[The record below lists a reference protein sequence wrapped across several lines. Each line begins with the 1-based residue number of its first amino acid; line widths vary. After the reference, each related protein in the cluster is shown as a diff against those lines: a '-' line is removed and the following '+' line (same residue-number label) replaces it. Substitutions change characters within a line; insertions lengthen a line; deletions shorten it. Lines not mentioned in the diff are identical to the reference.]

1 MFHTF
6 WTDVTDLD
14 TYKQVSKVMLGPH
27 IWNIQ
32 QDKVIN
38 FNGLKCQGLREEIL
52 AWQGSIKKTGVASD
66 WMVVVVE
73 APDSKKVNKFPLRT
87 TVLEKLKQEVTNQ
100 APWLLKLSLDSL

>member
-1 MFHTF
+1 M
-6 WTDVTDLD
+6 
-14 TYKQVSKVMLGPH
+14 
-27 IWNIQ
+27 
-32 QDKVIN
+32 
-38 FNGLKCQGLREEIL
+38 

-100 APWLLKLSLDSL
+100 APWLLKLSLDSLIGWGKDPRPMCGTYRPWQVRGG